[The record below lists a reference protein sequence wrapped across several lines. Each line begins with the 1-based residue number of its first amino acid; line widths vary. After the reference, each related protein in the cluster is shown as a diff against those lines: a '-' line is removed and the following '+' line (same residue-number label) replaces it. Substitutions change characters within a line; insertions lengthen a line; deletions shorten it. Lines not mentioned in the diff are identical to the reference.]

1 MKVLHIVQH
10 LHRLSG
16 VSVFCSEACDAL
28 AQEGVEV
35 SVAVQDISDPNQ
47 IPSQADVKRFE
58 ERELLAHST
67 AKDWDVVHIHNLW
80 TPVLHRASIW
90 ARRNNVPVVWS
101 THGTLSPWAFRFKWW
116 KKFLPWH
123 LYQQTDLLKA
133 SVIHVTSAEEEKWV
147 RDAGFGQ
154 RIVNIPLGTHLPS
167 QVPSRCAKIK
177 TLLFVGR
184 IAPVKAL
191 PNLLEAWA
199 MVKPVDWRLRMVGIQ
214 DFPGYTDS
222 LKMQG
227 TRLGIGNT
235 IEFPGQRFGEE
246 LLGEYAHAD
255 ALVLPSHNENFG
267 AVVIDALAW
276 GIPVITS
283 NGTPWCEVEK
293 FGCGWRVDNSPAKLA
308 EALKALLALPND
320 ERKAMGER
328 GRRFVAERYTWQI
341 VARKLKGVYESL
353 LCG

>member
-1 MKVLHIVQH
+1 MRVLHIVKH
-10 LHRLSG
+10 LHKLSG
-16 VSVFCSEACDAL
+16 VSVFCSAACDAL
-28 AQEGVEV
+28 AQEGVDV
-35 SVAVQDISDPNQ
+35 SIAVQDIFDPNQ
-47 IPSQADVKRFE
+47 IPSQAGVKRFE

-80 TPVLHRASIW
+80 TPILHRAAVW
-90 ARRNNVPVVWS
+90 AWRNNVPVVWS

-123 LYQQTDLLKA
+123 LYQRSDLRAA

-147 RDAGFGQ
+147 RDTGFWQ
-154 RIVNIPLGTHLPS
+154 HIVNIPLGTN
-167 QVPSRCAKIK
+167 VPSHVPDRGGRIK

-199 MVKPVDWRLRMVGIQ
+199 IANHFDWRLRILGIE

-222 LKMQG
+222 LRVQG
-227 TRLGIGNT
+227 ERLGISNS
-235 IEFPGQRFGEE
+235 IEFPGQRVGEE
-246 LLGEYAHAD
+246 LQNEYAHAD

-276 GIPVITS
+276 GMPVITS
-283 NGTPWCEVEK
+283 TGTPWSEVGK
-293 FGCGWRVDNSPAKLA
+293 VGCGWWVDNSPSQLA
-308 EALKALLALPND
+308 TAINALIALSD
-320 ERKAMGER
+320 KGRREMGCR
-328 GRRFVAERYTWQI
+328 GRHFVAERYTWQI
-341 VARKLKGVYESL
+341 VANKLKDAYEAIVRK
-353 LCG
+353 